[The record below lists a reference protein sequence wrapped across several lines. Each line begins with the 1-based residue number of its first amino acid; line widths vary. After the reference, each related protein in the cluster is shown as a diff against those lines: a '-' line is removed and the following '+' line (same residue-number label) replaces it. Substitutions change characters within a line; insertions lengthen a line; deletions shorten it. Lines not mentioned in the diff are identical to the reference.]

1 MSLVTDGGFDR
12 KRVGLWAIFLVLVV
26 GSLFVAWQY
35 VGTLILGLFAYYVA
49 RPVFERLEQRIPTR
63 TLAVA
68 VTLLLV
74 ALPVLLLL
82 GWTVT
87 AAVQQ
92 LSALL
97 GSDMADQFGTLLE
110 PYVGASPSLTDLEA
124 NARAVLEDPSQLD
137 RLNQSATAVL
147 GTLIDSIVSVL
158 NALIHLFITLIVAF
172 YLLRDDYRIAA
183 WARETFV
190 TPDGVVDSYLMAVD
204 SDLQSVF
211 FGNILN
217 ALLTAVL
224 GVVTYS
230 GLNLVAPAAVRIP
243 DPVLIG
249 LVAGVAS
256 LVPVIGIKLVWVP
269 IGGYLLGNALLVD
282 PTAVWFVALF
292 AGVSIIIVD
301 TIPDQ
306 LLRPYVS
313 GRTLHVGAVMLAYT
327 IGPLLF
333 GWYGIFLGPF
343 LLVVGVE
350 FARHVFPWLVDP
362 EYTPARSRTEPIFA
376 PQTESETAPEP
387 PGEQAELTTTVPAE
401 ESNETTQS
409 GEHPP
414 ASGEDSP
421 DSVAEDGSVAS
432 DDGQGGTE
440 Q

>member
-1 MSLVTDGGFDR
+1 MADGGFDR

-35 VGTLILGLFAYYVA
+35 VGTLILGLFTYYIA

-68 VTLLLV
+68 VTLLVV

-87 AAVQQ
+87 TAVQQ

-110 PYVGASPSLTDLEA
+110 PYIGASLSLSDLEA

-158 NALIHLFITLIVAF
+158 NALIHLFIILIVAF

-190 TPDGVVDSYLMAVD
+190 TPDGVVDSYLVAVD

-243 DPVLIG
+243 DPVLVG
-249 LVAGVAS
+249 LIAGVAS

-292 AGVSIIIVD
+292 AGVSIIVVD

-343 LLVVGVE
+343 LLVVVVE

-362 EYTPARSRTEPIFA
+362 EYTPEERRPVPTFA
-376 PQTESETAPEP
+376 AEATTAETAPESS
-387 PGEQAELTTTVPAE
+387 GEQAEQTKAASTE
-401 ESNETTQS
+401 ESGETLEKREQTEVPDDGQRETT
-409 GEHPP
+409 
-414 ASGEDSP
+414 
-421 DSVAEDGSVAS
+421 AEDGSVTPDES
-432 DDGQGGTE
+432 QE
-440 Q
+440 P

>member
-1 MSLVTDGGFDR
+1 MSTASDGGFDR
-12 KRVGLWAIFLVLVV
+12 KRVGLWVVFLVLLV
-26 GSLFVAWQY
+26 GALVVAWQY
-35 VGTLILGLFAYYVA
+35 VGTLMLGLFAYYVA
-49 RPVFERLEQRIPTR
+49 RPVFQRFQRRIPSR

-68 VTLLLV
+68 VTLLVV
-74 ALPVLLLL
+74 ALPVLLLV
-82 GWTVT
+82 GWTLLV
-87 AAVQQ
+87 AVEQ

-97 GSDMADQFGTLLE
+97 GGGSADQFGDLLE
-110 PYVGASPSLTDLEA
+110 PYIGTALSVEDLER
-124 NARAVLEDPSQLD
+124 NARAVLDDPSQFD

-147 GTLIDSIVSVL
+147 SALLDSLVSAL
-158 NALIHLFITLIVAF
+158 TALIHLFIALIVAF
-172 YLLRDDYRIAA
+172 YLLRDDHRLAA

-190 TPDGVVDSYLMAVD
+190 TPDGVVDSYLVAVD
-204 SDLQSVF
+204 SDLQTVF

-230 GLNLVAPAAVRIP
+230 ALNLVAPAPVRIP
-243 DPVLIG
+243 NPVLLG
-249 LVAGVAS
+249 LVSGVAS

-269 IGGYLLGNALLVD
+269 ISAYLLGTSLVVD
-282 PTAVWFVALF
+282 PATTWFVALF
-292 AGVSIIIVD
+292 AGVSVVVVD

-362 EYTPARSRTEPIFA
+362 ESAPETRRPEPTFAAEVSQTPADATAPADDEVVTGADPDTDTPTESVDA
-376 PQTESETAPEP
+376 DGQGTASAETESESDIEDGTA
-387 PGEQAELTTTVPAE
+387 GE
-401 ESNETTQS
+401 ES
-409 GEHPP
+409 
-414 ASGEDSP
+414 
-421 DSVAEDGSVAS
+421 
-432 DDGQGGTE
+432 
-440 Q
+440 